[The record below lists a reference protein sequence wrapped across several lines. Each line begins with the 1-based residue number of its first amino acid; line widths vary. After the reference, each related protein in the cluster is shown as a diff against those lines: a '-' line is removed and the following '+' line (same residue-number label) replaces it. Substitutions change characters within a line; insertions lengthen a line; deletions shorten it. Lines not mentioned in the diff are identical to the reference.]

1 MRTITKLFVILSLV
15 FFFLSCNS
23 EFYPLGESL
32 LVDQTLE
39 SKKESIPAFTFQKKL
54 KKVQSTGFPLVQ
66 LGSINHPVFGKA
78 EASFTLQLSIANNPY
93 FGNHRQQ
100 YEDENDGTDPNLIPE
115 NEVVKEV
122 YLEIP
127 FFTNRDDADNDGVI
141 DSLDSD
147 PNDPQS
153 NSDNDELTDI
163 IEFTSGLNPLSS
175 DSDGDGILD
184 HLDNE
189 NDSYISENKVYQIDS
204 IYGNKEATFD
214 LKIYELTYY
223 LNDLDASN
231 NFETSQIY
239 YSNRDYFE
247 EGFYGTTLFDDNINL
262 NLEEVRFN
270 YVEDDPETLDID
282 EITQVETRLTPR
294 FRIPLDPQFFQEK
307 LIDLEGSSELET
319 NIAFQKALR
328 GLIIKTDNFSSDLY
342 MLLDIE
348 NASINIS
355 YEYDDY
361 QTQGTLGDTT
371 DDLIEKSK
379 KDFTLNFNG
388 IRINTLKNSA
398 FDAAIEQRILTS
410 NQNIPSDKLYI
421 QSGSL
426 LGKVRL
432 FDEENPDENELIN
445 EIRAK
450 SWLINEANLVFYI
463 DPENTSPDKLIAPR
477 LYLYKYDSGQ
487 PLSDYIN
494 DGSVSNYGVNSNK
507 KVFGGLLEYDE
518 NNKPYRYRFNI
529 TDHISNVIRYDSLN
543 VDLAIV
549 VSANI
554 NDVSSVKATVD
565 LTEEDLI
572 YPVSA
577 ILNPLGTILV
587 GSHPETII
595 DDKKLK
601 LELFYSSY

>member
-1 MRTITKLFVILSLV
+1 MQTLTKLFGTFTLAFI
-15 FFFLSCNS
+15 FLSCNS

-32 LVDQTLE
+32 LADQALE
-39 SKKESIPAFTFQKKL
+39 FKKESIPAFTFQKKL
-54 KKVQSTGFPLVQ
+54 KKIQSTGLPLVQ
-66 LGSINHPVFGKA
+66 LGSINHPVFGKS
-78 EASFTLQLSIANNPY
+78 EASFALQLSIANNPY

-100 YEDENDGTDPNLIPE
+100 YEDESDGTDPNLIPE
-115 NEVVKEV
+115 NELVKEV

-141 DSLDSD
+141 DSLDAD

-163 IEFTSGLNPLSS
+163 IEFTSNLNPLSS

-184 HLDNE
+184 HLDSE
-189 NDSYISENKVYQIDS
+189 NDSYSYENKVYQIDS
-204 IYGNKEATFD
+204 LYGNKEATFD

-247 EGFYGTTLFDDNINL
+247 EGFYNTVLFDDNVNL
-262 NLEEVRFN
+262 NFEEVRFN
-270 YVEDDPETLDID
+270 YFEDDPETDDVD
-282 EITQVETRLTPR
+282 ETTQVETRLTPR
-294 FRIPLDPQFFQEK
+294 IRIPLDTQFFQEK

-342 MLLDIE
+342 MLLDIQ

-361 QTQGTLGDTT
+361 QTQGTDDTS
-371 DDLIEKSK
+371 DDVIEKAK
-379 KDFTLNFNG
+379 KNFTLNFNG

-410 NQNIPSDKLYI
+410 NQNTPSDKLYI

-432 FDEENPDENELIN
+432 FDEENLNENELIN
-445 EIRAK
+445 ELRAK

-463 DPENTSPDKLIAPR
+463 DP
-477 LYLYKYDSGQ
+477 
-487 PLSDYIN
+487 
-494 DGSVSNYGVNSNK
+494 
-507 KVFGGLLEYDE
+507 
-518 NNKPYRYRFNI
+518 
-529 TDHISNVIRYDSLN
+529 
-543 VDLAIV
+543 
-549 VSANI
+549 
-554 NDVSSVKATVD
+554 
-565 LTEEDLI
+565 
-572 YPVSA
+572 
-577 ILNPLGTILV
+577 
-587 GSHPETII
+587 
-595 DDKKLK
+595 
-601 LELFYSSY
+601 

>member
-1 MRTITKLFVILSLV
+1 MQTLTKLFGTFTLAFI
-15 FFFLSCNS
+15 FLSCNS

-32 LVDQTLE
+32 LADQALE
-39 SKKESIPAFTFQKKL
+39 FKKESIPAFTFQKKI
-54 KKVQSTGFPLVQ
+54 KKVQSTGLPLAQ
-66 LGSINHPVFGKA
+66 LGSINHPVFGKS
-78 EASFTLQLSIANNPY
+78 EASFAFQLSIANNPY

-100 YEDENDGTDPNLIPE
+100 YEDESDGTDPNLIPE
-115 NEVVKEV
+115 NELVKEV

-141 DSLDSD
+141 DSLDAD

-163 IEFTSGLNPLSS
+163 IEFTSNLNPLSS

-184 HLDNE
+184 HLDSE
-189 NDSYISENKVYQIDS
+189 NDSYSYENKVYQIDS
-204 IYGNKEATFD
+204 LYGNKEATFD

-247 EGFYGTTLFDDNINL
+247 EGFYNTVLFDDNINL
-262 NLEEVRFN
+262 NFEEVRFN
-270 YVEDDPETLDID
+270 YLEDDLETPDVD
-282 EITQVETRLTPR
+282 ETTQVETRLTPR
-294 FRIPLDPQFFQEK
+294 IRIPLDTQFFQEK

-342 MLLDIE
+342 MLLDIQ

-361 QTQGTLGDTT
+361 ETQGTDDTS
-371 DDLIEKSK
+371 DDVIEKAK

-410 NQNIPSDKLYI
+410 NQNTPSDKLYI

-432 FDEENPDENELIN
+432 FDEENPNENELIN

-463 DPENTSPDKLIAPR
+463 DPETTSLEKLTAPR

-487 PLSDYIN
+487 PLSDYLK

-518 NNKPYRYRFNI
+518 NNKPYRYRFNL
-529 TDHISNVIRYDSLN
+529 TDHISNIIRNDSLN
-543 VDLAIV
+543 VDLALV

-554 NDVSSVKATVD
+554 NDISYVKATVD
-565 LTEEDLI
+565 FTDEELI

-577 ILNPLGTILV
+577 TLNPLGTILV

-601 LELFYSSY
+601 LELIYSSY